1 MIVIV
6 NGDRRDLP
14 AGTTVE
20 AVVSQVTQART
31 GVAVALNDEVVRRS
45 AWASTTV
52 NDADRVEILTAVQG
66 G

>member
-6 NGDRRDLP
+6 NGDSRDLP
-14 AGTTVE
+14 AGMTVE
-20 AVVSQVTQART
+20 TVVAQITEART

-45 AWASTTV
+45 AWASTPV
-52 NDADRVEILTAVQG
+52 NEADRVEILTAVQG

>member
-6 NGDRRDLP
+6 NGDSRDLP
-14 AGTTVE
+14 AGVTVE
-20 AVVSQVTQART
+20 TVVAQITEART

-45 AWASTTV
+45 AWASTPV
-52 NDADRVEILTAVQG
+52 NEADRVEILTAVQG